1 MKEST
6 RILPRGRISQ
16 WSRERI
22 DKLST
27 IELRALLANAER
39 LKETEVAA
47 LCNELLT
54 ARPRGHAPVRR
65 DKRGLPGHGLV
76 TRTKAFEMHG
86 VSPRNRTWSR
96 GGVRTDGAVVLTLR
110 VEDVQAAGVGKAC
123 LLWGP
128 NVGGARPWSDSPGG
142 QERLEHCRMA
152 LERGAAE
159 GLLIYGAKTDRV
171 DAQTVLKLQVEKRDD
186 EYWATWV
193 PQKHVVVR
201 EVG

>member
-1 MKEST
+1 M
-6 RILPRGRISQ
+6 
-16 WSRERI
+16 RERI

-27 IELRALLANAER
+27 AELRALLINAER

-47 LCNELLT
+47 LCNEILN
-54 ARPRGHAPVRR
+54 ARPRGHAPARR
-65 DKRGLPGHGLV
+65 DKRGLPAHALV

-96 GGVRTDGAVVLTLR
+96 GGVRTDGAVVQTLR
-110 VEDVQAAGVGKAC
+110 VDEVQPAGVGKAC

>member
-1 MKEST
+1 MKENA

-27 IELRALLANAER
+27 AELRALLINAER

-47 LCNELLT
+47 LCNEILN
-54 ARPRGHAPVRR
+54 ARPRGHAPARR
-65 DKRGLPGHGLV
+65 DKRGLPAHALV

-96 GGVRTDGAVVLTLR
+96 GGVRTDGAVVQTLR
-110 VEDVQAAGVGKAC
+110 VDEVQPAGVGKAC

>member
-1 MKEST
+1 MKENT

-16 WSRERI
+16 WSKERI

-47 LCNELLT
+47 LCNEILT
-54 ARPRGHAPVRR
+54 ARPRGHAPARR
-65 DKRGLPGHGLV
+65 DKRGQPNHGLV
-76 TRTKAFEMHG
+76 TRSKAFEMHG

-110 VEDVQAAGVGKAC
+110 VDEVQAAGSGKAC

-128 NVGGARPWSDSPGG
+128 NVGGSRPWSDSPGG

-152 LERGAAE
+152 FERGAAE

-186 EYWATWV
+186 EYWATWI
-193 PQKHVVVR
+193 PQKQVIVR
-201 EVG
+201 EVD

>member
-1 MKEST
+1 MKENA

-27 IELRALLANAER
+27 AELRALLINAER

-47 LCNELLT
+47 LCNEILN
-54 ARPRGHAPVRR
+54 ARPRGHAPARR
-65 DKRGLPGHGLV
+65 DKRGLPAHALV

-96 GGVRTDGAVVLTLR
+96 GGVRTDGAVVLALR
-110 VEDVQAAGVGKAC
+110 VDEVQPAGSGKAC

-128 NVGGARPWSDSPGG
+128 NVAGSRPWSDSPGG

-186 EYWATWV
+186 EYWATWI
-193 PQKHVVVR
+193 PQKHVMVR

>member
-1 MKEST
+1 MKENA

-27 IELRALLANAER
+27 AELRALLINAER

-47 LCNELLT
+47 LCNEILN
-54 ARPRGHAPVRR
+54 ARPRGHAPARR
-65 DKRGLPGHGLV
+65 DKRGLPAHALV

-96 GGVRTDGAVVLTLR
+96 GGVRTDGAVVLALR
-110 VEDVQAAGVGKAC
+110 VDEVQPAGVGKAC

-128 NVGGARPWSDSPGG
+128 NVGGSRPWSDSPGG

>member
-1 MKEST
+1 MKENT

-27 IELRALLANAER
+27 AELRALLVNAER

-47 LCNELLT
+47 LCNEILT
-54 ARPRGHAPVRR
+54 ARPRGHAPARR
-65 DKRGLPGHGLV
+65 DKRGLPSHGLV
-76 TRTKAFEMHG
+76 TRTKAFELHG

-110 VEDVQAAGVGKAC
+110 VDEVQPAGVGKAC

-186 EYWATWV
+186 EYWATWI

-201 EVG
+201 EVD